1 MDAHISRLLKKIS
14 KRELKKFL
22 CRTRIKDISVEVFK
36 ESMHEYIGKLIK
48 ASEGNY
54 DLDDYDK
61 QVILMAF
68 DSNEPTVNNY
78 SKYT

>member
-1 MDAHISRLLKKIS
+1 MDAHISRILKKIS

-22 CRTRIKDISVEVFK
+22 RRTRIKDIYVEVFK
-36 ESMHEYIGKLIK
+36 ESMHEYIHKLIK

-68 DSNEPTVNNY
+68 DPNEPVRR
-78 SKYT
+78 